1 MTEVR
6 SFLAN
11 TYKIKWL
18 PTVDNLR
25 CAKQSLVFLIG
36 CKSQLSKV

>member
-1 MTEVR
+1 M
-6 SFLAN
+6 SL
-11 TYKIKWL
+11 YKRGKTWHTIVVVNG
-18 PTVDNLR
+18 TVDNLR